1 MSERLR
7 LFVACELSEELKGA
21 LSRIQ
26 VALRQQALE
35 GLRWVR
41 PEAIHLTLKFLGE
54 TAAEKAP
61 SIQEAVA
68 GCCIGIPP
76 FELKLGDL
84 GTFGNR
90 QGPRVIWVGLAG
102 ELEVMVELQRRL
114 EGAMAGL
121 GFPPEKRP
129 FSPHLTLARVPEG
142 TLVSQRQRILEALPK
157 VVVPTISQRVSEVSL
172 MRSLL
177 QPSGAVYQRLA
188 TFPLAIE

>member
-7 LFVACELSEELKGA
+7 LFVACELSEGIKEA
-21 LSRIQ
+21 LSHIQ
-26 VALRQQALE
+26 VALRQQGLE

-41 PEAIHLTLKFLGE
+41 PEGIHLTLKFLGE
-54 TAAEKAP
+54 TAAEKVA
-61 SIQEAVA
+61 SIQEALA
-68 GCCIGIPP
+68 SCSAGIPP
-76 FELKLGDL
+76 FEIKLGDL

-90 QGPRVIWVGLAG
+90 QGPRVVWVGLAG
-102 ELEVMVELQRRL
+102 ELEVLAELQRRV
-114 EGAMAGL
+114 EGAMAHL

-142 TLVSQRQRILEALPK
+142 TSVSQRQRILAALPK
-157 VVVPTISQRVSEVSL
+157 VLVSTASQRVTEVSL